1 MLRKYILCSS
11 SARESIDV
19 RKSEKKILKA
29 VLDVKPDTQVHVE
42 KDCYYADLTRGEA
55 IRVTPIVIIGQ
66 HPIII
71 ATSIDVIRVDARRK
85 FIKKLRIAPKINRR
99 GITRKRLEKNERR
112 INRKTSMG

>member
-55 IRVTPIVIIGQ
+55 IRVGKEMSKVFPNSAHEV
-66 HPIII
+66 
-71 ATSIDVIRVDARRK
+71 ARRLFK
-85 FIKKLRIAPKINRR
+85 GQKV
-99 GITRKRLEKNERR
+99 ED
-112 INRKTSMG
+112 